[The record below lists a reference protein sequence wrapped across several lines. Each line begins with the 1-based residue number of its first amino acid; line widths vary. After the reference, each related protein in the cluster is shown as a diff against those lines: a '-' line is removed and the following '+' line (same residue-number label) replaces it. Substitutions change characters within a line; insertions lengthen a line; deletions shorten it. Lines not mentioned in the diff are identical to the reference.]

1 MSIFQVSLLCICCV
15 LLLLILKQY
24 DLSYSV
30 IAAIFMSVVI
40 LEQTCTFLMEI
51 INRLSSYKEH
61 IGEEYFYI
69 QTLFKAIGVTFVS
82 SFAAN
87 VCKDA
92 GFAGL
97 GKQMEVLG
105 KVYILL
111 LGVPIVCSL
120 VELIEHI
127 C

>member
-1 MSIFQVSLLCICCV
+1 MSVIQISLLCICCV
-15 LLLLILKQY
+15 LLLLALKQY

-30 IAAIFMSVVI
+30 MAAVLMSLFI
-40 LEQTCTFLMEI
+40 LSHTCSYLTEI
-51 INRLSSYKEH
+51 INRLSEYRDKM
-61 IGEEYFYI
+61 GETYFYI
-69 QTLFKAIGVTFVS
+69 QILLKAVGTAFIS

-105 KVYILL
+105 KAYILL
-111 LGVPIVCSL
+111 LGVPIVFSL
-120 VELIEHI
+120 VELIEHL